1 MLSSKARI
9 LWIKWHAYL
18 SCFFLP
24 FALLYSLTGILYLL
38 DFKGS
43 ETVLHS
49 VFIETD
55 QPLPETELSALEI
68 YESALKMYPQLP
80 IERPENFWH
89 DDHLVSWWHF
99 QGEVLLLPT
108 ISESGLKGF
117 QIRVEE
123 YNFLK
128 QLHFIHKGLAGL
140 AFKVF
145 GIFMGLSLLISII
158 TGAVIALVMPKL
170 KRWAVISSGA
180 GMSTLIMLYVVSY
193 F

>member
-1 MLSSKARI
+1 MLTSKARI

-24 FALLYSLTGILYLL
+24 FALLYSVTGILYLL

-55 QPLPETELSALEI
+55 QPLPESESAALEL
-68 YESALKMYPQLP
+68 YESALKTYPQLP
-80 IERPENFWH
+80 IERPENFWQ

-99 QGEVLLLPT
+99 RGEVLLLPT
-108 ISESGLKGF
+108 TSEVGQAGF
-117 QIRVEE
+117 QIKVES

-140 AFKVF
+140 GFKVL

-158 TGAVIALVMPKL
+158 TGAVIALAMPKL
-170 KRWAVISSGA
+170 KRWSVISS
-180 GMSTLIMLYVVSY
+180 TLGLMTLLLLFLVS
-193 F
+193 